1 MYDSVFEKPP
11 GRGEKY
17 PVDTDCYAPMG
28 QDRNFLDQK
37 LSEQSLELF
46 QISGGGIDVISQI
59 QDRESKALQ
68 NQHRFVS
75 SEEIETYGVSQYFE
89 EDTLKDLLLVIKPA
103 FSWSQIC
110 VTELAFRNV
119 LATLHVFT
127 PFLHVVHTFGTK
139 TSDKQ
144 RARNVVHCHKWPA
157 HGFEFCYNIR
167 YFELNGRK
175 RGNPWSLRQTGMYQ
189 NCVLRKQSRWILLNY
204 STYIYD
210 RVSEAFAS
218 ANVPHCGA
226 STLVPHLFLLSA
238 ATRSWNLYIEALRH
252 KVMLI
257 EQKTYLSG
265 LDQAPLH
272 EHSPLFSDIQE
283 LKRLSDTISMAFD
296 VINGQKEI
304 SVRCGDLHTSLALGH
319 SDCDIADTIRM
330 LQADLQHYHE
340 EMTSLS
346 RTTAKA
352 EQLISSI
359 LAIRASN
366 KLQTATDITQMN
378 ISDLHL
384 QSRYMSVDAQNL
396 LQVTE
401 RGHRD
406 AIIMKILAQMAV
418 VFLPASLVASLF
430 SSTIVDDLEDGVSHI
445 VLYLEITLPLLLAT
459 VVVLV
464 LLEKGLPKRTWL
476 RRLISRE

>member
-1 MYDSVFEKPP
+1 MGAQAENATVF
-11 GRGEKY
+11 RG
-17 PVDTDCYAPMG
+17 G
-28 QDRNFLDQK
+28 
-37 LSEQSLELF
+37 
-46 QISGGGIDVISQI
+46 
-59 QDRESKALQ
+59 
-68 NQHRFVS
+68 H
-75 SEEIETYGVSQYFE
+75 IEGSTTASR
-89 EDTLKDLLLVIKPA
+89 KWLLTTNSVIKPA

-396 LQVTE
+396 LQ
-401 RGHRD
+401 
-406 AIIMKILAQMAV
+406 
-418 VFLPASLVASLF
+418 SLF

-476 RRLISRE
+476 RRLLRQKAQGMQTAVSHGSSWRSSISRASALDLG